1 MTGIDLH
8 CHSNVSDGALAPAEL
23 VRRAARQGVELL
35 ALTDHDHLAG
45 LAEAGQVARDLGL
58 RLVPG
63 VEVSVTW
70 RGTSVHVVGL
80 GIDPGNAP
88 LAAGLAGLRSGRGR
102 RAEAMAR
109 SLATAGIRN
118 SLEGAL
124 RYADNPAMIGR
135 AHFAR
140 HLVASGV
147 VGSPAEAF
155 RRYLVPGK
163 PGFVPHAW
171 AALQDAVGWIRAA
184 GGQAVLAHP
193 GRYRLSAGALHALLG
208 EFCAAGGRALEV
220 VTSSHT
226 PDQFR
231 LFAALAQR
239 FGLCASRGSDFHAPG
254 EGAEFGALPAFVP
267 RVPAIWDAWRR

>member
-1 MTGIDLH
+1 MTGVDLH
-8 CHSNVSDGALAPAEL
+8 CHSNVSDGALAPADL
-23 VRRAARQGVELL
+23 VRRAAGRGVELL

-45 LAEAGQVARDLGL
+45 LAEAAQVARDLGL
-58 RLVPG
+58 GFVPG

-70 RGTSVHVVGL
+70 RGTTVHVVGL
-80 GIDPGNAP
+80 DIDPEDAP
-88 LAAGLAGLRSGRGR
+88 LATGLAGVRAGRGR

-109 SLATAGIRN
+109 SLEAVGIGG
-118 SLEGAL
+118 SLQGAL

-171 AALQDAVGWIRAA
+171 AALRDAVGWIRAA

-193 GRYRLSAGALHALLG
+193 GRYRLSAGALHDLLG
-208 EFCAAGGRALEV
+208 EFRAAGGRALEV

-231 LFAALAQR
+231 LFEALAQR
-239 FGLCASRGSDFHAPG
+239 YGLCASRGSDFHAPG
-254 EGAEFGALPAFVP
+254 EGAEFGALPAFAP
-267 RVPAIWDAWRR
+267 RVPAIWDAWRP